1 MYLINTFVT
10 ISLMKQLC
18 RLCGNSANFFYEDK
32 QRYFHCHECDAI
44 FTAFQDL
51 LDRQSEKERYE
62 LHTAEIDAGYKKFV
76 FPLASRVMNDFSK
89 DAQGLDFGSGRS
101 QIVAKVL
108 QENGYAIKPYDPF
121 FLNDIDLLTKTYNYI
136 TSCEVIEHF
145 YNPKKEFELLRTL
158 LKEKG
163 RLYLMTELYDD
174 TINFST
180 WYYKNDPTHV
190 FFYSIKTIQFIQK
203 KFEFKSVRIDKRV
216 IILTL

>member
-18 RLCGNSANFFYEDK
+18 RLCTTSANFFYEDK
-32 QRYFHCHECDAI
+32 QRYFRCQCCDAI
-44 FTAFQDL
+44 FTHSDDL
-51 LDRQSEKERYE
+51 IDESDEKERYE
-62 LHTAEIDAGYKKFV
+62 LHNDQIDEGYKKFV
-76 FPLASRVMNDFSK
+76 SPITSNILKDFSQ
-89 DAQGLDFGSGRS
+89 DAKGLDFGSGRS
-101 QIVAKVL
+101 EIISKVL
-108 QENGYAIKPYDPF
+108 QEHQYSIENFDPF
-121 FLNDIDLLTKTYNYI
+121 FANMPHLLLQKYDYVS
-136 TSCEVIEHF
+136 SCEVIEHF